1 MKKICMSALM
11 ALISLGVHAQDDLIK
26 ALENN
31 TSLAAKEGFIFKPVV
46 NLERTSIKDQGSSGT
61 CWSYAG
67 NALLESEM
75 LRLGKQAV
83 DISEIYTARC
93 VYIEK
98 AKNYVRMHGNLN
110 WGDGGL
116 LHDVGNIYQQYGALP
131 QQVYTGLNYGTD
143 INRFGEMQSAL
154 KGFLDGII
162 QNKNGILTPNWLT
175 AFTAILD
182 SYLGSVPE
190 SFEYQGKTYTPKT
203 FAKEVI
209 GIKADSFVELV
220 ALAHEPLYEE
230 VFIPVPD
237 NWSFD
242 YAYNVTMD
250 DFIQVIDNALDHGYT
265 IGWAADVS
273 EKYFSWKNGIAY
285 VPEIEYKD
293 MSVEERQTMFDGS
306 KEEMEITQKMR
317 KQAFDNYST
326 TDDHAM
332 QIVGKAKDQNNKTY
346 YIVKNSWGTGND
358 HQGYLY
364 VTKNY
369 ILLKTNSLYL
379 NKEAVPNGILKG

>member
-220 ALAHEPLYEE
+220 ALAHEPLYQE

-293 MSVEERQTMFDGS
+293 MSVEERQTMFNGP